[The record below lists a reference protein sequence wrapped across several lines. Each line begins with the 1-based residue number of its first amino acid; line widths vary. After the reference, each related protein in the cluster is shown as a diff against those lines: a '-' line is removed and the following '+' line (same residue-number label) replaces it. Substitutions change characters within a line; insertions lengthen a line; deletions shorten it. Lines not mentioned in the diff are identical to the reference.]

1 MEDWWGLLL
10 TELLI
15 QSEYELLILDS
26 KMQASNSWEDIG
38 ILVEA
43 AAHFNM
49 IRQAYENKLH
59 GTVHVDVDFI
69 SE

>member
-10 TELLI
+10 TELLMTA
-15 QSEYELLILDS
+15 EYELLMLDS
-26 KMQASNSWEDIG
+26 KINSDDSWENIAL
-38 ILVEA
+38 LVEA
-43 AAHFNM
+43 AEQFDM
-49 IRQAYENKLH
+49 LRQTYENKLH